1 MFFVG
6 GLQYKL
12 ACIQS
17 DKCHSAD
24 FSLIT
29 PNLYQSES
37 KIICLIS
44 QRIKLLLSSETLTFL
59 TFFFHILFQR
69 FSKIYLKWVYACQI
83 VHSNNSEIIG
93 LRITLPKIEAK
104 MPLKFWHSETTFRS

>member
-1 MFFVG
+1 MNNLNSLNKHLKSENPQGEHFRLFLVG

-12 ACIQS
+12 AYIQS

-24 FSLIT
+24 FSLII

-44 QRIKLLLSSETLTFL
+44 QRIKLLLNSKPSAFKK
-59 TFFFHILFQR
+59 IL
-69 FSKIYLKWVYACQI
+69 
-83 VHSNNSEIIG
+83 HSYYF
-93 LRITLPKIEAK
+93 PKIF
-104 MPLKFWHSETTFRS
+104 LNLF

>member
-1 MFFVG
+1 MNNLSSLNKQLKSENLQGEHFTIFLVG

-12 ACIQS
+12 AYIQS
-17 DKCHSAD
+17 DKCQSAD

-44 QRIKLLLSSETLTFL
+44 QRIKILLGSETLAF
-59 TFFFHILFQR
+59 
-69 FSKIYLKWVYACQI
+69 
-83 VHSNNSEIIG
+83 
-93 LRITLPKIEAK
+93 
-104 MPLKFWHSETTFRS
+104 